1 MSSLHVVISGY
12 FGFHN
17 TGDEAILLSMIKSL
31 RRVDPDIRITVLSND
46 PVHTSETYE
55 VEAADRWN
63 LKQIYLLLSQA
74 DGLISG
80 GGSLL
85 QDATGIK
92 SIIYYTGVIRIA
104 RLWKKPVFVYAQ
116 GMGPIDSFLGKKL
129 VKGALN
135 KGVQIT
141 VRDEES
147 KELLKKFG
155 VRNPIELVPDPVMTL
170 ETNTL
175 MSFWLEEKKLSNII
189 TVSVRDWPT
198 TMNYK
203 EKIALALDAFAESG
217 YDIVFVPMHGDHD
230 EETSYEILEHMVE
243 KAHIA
248 PQYVPIEEKIAI
260 IKKSELLVGMR
271 LHSLIFATIGHVPF
285 VALSYDPKIDSF
297 ARICDQPVAGHVS
310 DDDWTAQDLIDT
322 MERALTQT
330 YAPSET
336 MIRLQKEADDT
347 AAMAINYLSR

>member
-1 MSSLHVVISGY
+1 MHVVLSGY

-31 RRVDPDIRITVLSND
+31 RKEDPDIRITVLSND
-46 PVHTSETYE
+46 PIHTSETYE

-63 LKQIYLLLSQA
+63 LKQIHLLLSQA

-104 RLWKKPVFVYAQ
+104 KLWRKPVFVYAQ
-116 GMGPIDSFLGKKL
+116 GMGPINSFLGKKL

-135 KGVQIT
+135 KNVQIT

-147 KELLKKFG
+147 MGLLKEIG
-155 VRNPIELVPDPVMTL
+155 VRNSMELVPDPVMAL

-175 MSFWLEEKKLSNII
+175 MSFWLEEKKLSHFI

-198 TMNYK
+198 SVDYK
-203 EKIALALDAFAESG
+203 EKIALALDAFAKSG
-217 YDIVFVPMHGDHD
+217 YDIVFVPMHGEYD
-230 EETSYEILEHMVE
+230 EQTSLEVTELMTE

-260 IKKSELLVGMR
+260 VKKSELLVGMR
-271 LHSLIFATIGHVPF
+271 LHSLIFAAIGHIPF

-297 ARICDQPVAGHVS
+297 AKICDQPVAGHVS
-310 DDDWTAQDLIDT
+310 DDAWTEQDLVDT
-322 MERALTQT
+322 MERALTDT
-330 YAPSET
+330 YAKSEA
-336 MIRLQKEADDT
+336 IVRLQKEADDT
-347 AAMAINYLSR
+347 AAIALNYLSR